1 MKVAQYEVLGSLFFK
16 RRPSRRD
23 DRWSLVLL
31 KPPPD
36 QGAECFYRPWLD
48 AGVFL
53 HHFPALR
60 TGLLSPSPSGTI
72 RNYNAVFEEPPETQV
87 RVGYA
92 GSRIHQELW
101 VRLVPRCHSRAIQSL
116 RTVSLGSRV
125 VIGSH
130 TLSLSRSTTCFA
142 PL

>member
-36 QGAECFYRPWLD
+36 QGAEFFDRPCRDGHL
-48 AGVFL
+48 FL

-60 TGLLSPSPSGTI
+60 TGLLSLSPSGT
-72 RNYNAVFEEPPETQV
+72 
-87 RVGYA
+87 
-92 GSRIHQELW
+92 
-101 VRLVPRCHSRAIQSL
+101 SL
-116 RTVSLGSRV
+116 QH
-125 VIGSH
+125 I
-130 TLSLSRSTTCFA
+130 
-142 PL
+142 P